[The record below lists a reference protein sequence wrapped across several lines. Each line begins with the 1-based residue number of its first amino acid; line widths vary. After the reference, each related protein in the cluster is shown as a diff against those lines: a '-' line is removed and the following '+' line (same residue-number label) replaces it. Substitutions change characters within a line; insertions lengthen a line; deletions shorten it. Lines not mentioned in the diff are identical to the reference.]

1 MTHRLTQHQVPV
13 SLRRLFPRASFVG
26 CADVRVVRATER
38 SDECTPDTLFAAI
51 PGHRVN
57 GERYAADAIGRG
69 ATSLLVEQPLADVA
83 VPQCIVRNAR
93 RSYSQLCAEL
103 AGRPSAQLHLSA
115 VTGTNGKTTVTWIL
129 RSILEAAGKQAG
141 LLGTI
146 EYSDGINSEPA
157 TLTTPDSSRLST
169 SLRDMLLS
177 RTTHAAIELSSHALH
192 QDRCVGT
199 YLDAAIVTNVT
210 QDHFDY
216 HGDAQSYL
224 NSKARIVEHI
234 KPDGVLIVNADNVGS
249 SSIGQQAAD
258 RTRIV
263 TYGIETPADVTAE
276 ILEETTEHSRFVVRV
291 ADERIEVRSALVGR
305 HNISNC
311 LAAAATAFSANIP
324 ISAIADG
331 IEKLTCVPGRLE
343 RVDVGQPFDLFV
355 DYAHTDDALRR
366 VIDGLKRIT
375 ARRVICVFGAGGDR
389 DSSKRPLLGRA
400 ASLADVAIVTSD
412 NPRSE
417 DPAKIVQEIIRGF
430 PSTVSRPLIELDRAD
445 AIRRA
450 VEIAEPGDCVV
461 IAGKGHETEQIIGS
475 ERLAFNDRDV
485 ARQAL
490 LKSLHLQAVPQVKMR
505 A

>member
-26 CADVRVVRATER
+26 CADVRVIRATER
-38 SDECTPDTLFAAI
+38 SGECTTGTLFAAI

-57 GERYAADAIGRG
+57 GEQYATDAIGRG
-69 ATSLLVEQPLADVA
+69 ATSLLVEQPLADIA

-103 AGRPSAQLHLSA
+103 AGRPSTRLHLSA
-115 VTGTNGKTTVTWIL
+115 VTGTNGKTTVTWLL

-192 QDRCVGT
+192 QDRCAGT
-199 YLDAAIVTNVT
+199 YLDVAIVTNVT

-224 NSKARIVEHI
+224 DSKARIVEHL
-234 KPDGVLIVNADNVGS
+234 KPNGVLIVNADNVGS

-258 RTRIV
+258 RARIV
-263 TYGIETPADVTAE
+263 TYGIDSPADVTVE
-276 ILEETTEHSRFVVRV
+276 IIEETTTQSRFVIRF
-291 ADERIEVRSALVGR
+291 ADEQIEVQSALVGR

-311 LAAAATAFSANIP
+311 LAAAATAMCAGIP

-331 IEKLTCVPGRLE
+331 IEKLACVPGRLE
-343 RVDVGQPFDLFV
+343 RIEVGQPFDLFV

-366 VIDGLKRIT
+366 VLDGLKRIS

-417 DPAKIVQEIIRGF
+417 DPADIVQDIVQGF
-430 PSTVSRPLIELDRAD
+430 PTAVSQPLIELDRAD

-450 VEIAEPGDCVV
+450 IEIAEPGDCVV

-475 ERLAFNDRDV
+475 ERLAFNDSHV

-490 LKSLHLQAVPQVKMR
+490 LKFLHLQAVPQVKMR